1 MWLFL
6 WLKIQRR
13 KRTQAKIRC
22 QKYKRL
28 PAGYYVES
36 FTAGDKDMA
45 RSKLKAWRLRQIL
58 KCAAATTV
66 FPKED
71 WIISGHKEKQICI
84 FKTIYLVEG
93 KFAFVLFSQQKC
105 LIFYYLPTISLQT
118 FAHRRRHVTKIY
130 TQLKVLGA
138 CVGVNQTN
146 KI

>member
-1 MWLFL
+1 MWLSL
-6 WLKIQRR
+6 WLKLQRR

-36 FTAGDKDMA
+36 FTGQERDKVQTV
-45 RSKLKAWRLRQIL
+45 LRQIL

-105 LIFYYLPTISLQT
+105 LIFYYLPTISL
-118 FAHRRRHVTKIY
+118 
-130 TQLKVLGA
+130 
-138 CVGVNQTN
+138 
-146 KI
+146 